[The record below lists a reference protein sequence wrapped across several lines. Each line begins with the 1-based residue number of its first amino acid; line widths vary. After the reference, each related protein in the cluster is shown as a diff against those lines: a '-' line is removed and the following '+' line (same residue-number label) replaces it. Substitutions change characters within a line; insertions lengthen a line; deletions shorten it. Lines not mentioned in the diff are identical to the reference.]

1 MEWGLIL
8 LQNGGPIA
16 IDFIDVYLGNMHFR
30 GRLADSKIQ
39 AVRKI
44 RKIIHT
50 RKYIV
55 WLLLG

>member
-1 MEWGLIL
+1 MIL